1 MKKVILLFLLMLL
14 APPSLSIADNKET
27 PKTTPV
33 KRVPIGDPVS
43 PREHRIPSQYITCT
57 IDPLSG
63 ITITSVEKSEIN
75 GYELWDYTDNCLFS
89 TCDEFEFIDYLYTL
103 QGVYTLCIFSGDY
116 IYTGVIEL

>member
-1 MKKVILLFLLMLL
+1 MLL
-14 APPSLSIADNKET
+14 VPPTLSVADNKEK
-27 PKTTPV
+27 PKTVPV
-33 KRVPIGDPVS
+33 RRNPLRDLKF

-103 QGVYTLCIFSGDY
+103 QGIYTLCIFAGDY

>member
-14 APPSLSIADNKET
+14 VPPSLSIADNKEK

-33 KRVPIGDPVS
+33 RRVPIGDPVS

-63 ITITSVEKSEIN
+63 ITIASVEKSEIN
-75 GYELWDYTDNCLFS
+75 GYELWDYTDNCVVS
-89 TCDEFEFIDYLYTL
+89 TFDEFDFIDHLYTL
-103 QGVYTLCIFSGDY
+103 QGEYTLCILTEDY